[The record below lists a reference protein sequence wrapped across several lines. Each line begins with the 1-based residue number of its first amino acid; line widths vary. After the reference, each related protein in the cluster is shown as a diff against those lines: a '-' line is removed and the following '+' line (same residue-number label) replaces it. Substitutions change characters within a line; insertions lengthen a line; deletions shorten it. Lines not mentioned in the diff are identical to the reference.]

1 MVSVKKM
8 AEQREQI
15 LKKGNKMKGNTPT
28 HTHTDTHSRR
38 EYDHVCLMGCSVT
51 AVCGC
56 ILTRT
61 KWKTHTPLFAG

>member
-28 HTHTDTHSRR
+28 HTH
-38 EYDHVCLMGCSVT
+38 
-51 AVCGC
+51 
-56 ILTRT
+56 IQ
-61 KWKTHTPLFAG
+61 THTHGENMIMFVSWDAVSLLSVDAF